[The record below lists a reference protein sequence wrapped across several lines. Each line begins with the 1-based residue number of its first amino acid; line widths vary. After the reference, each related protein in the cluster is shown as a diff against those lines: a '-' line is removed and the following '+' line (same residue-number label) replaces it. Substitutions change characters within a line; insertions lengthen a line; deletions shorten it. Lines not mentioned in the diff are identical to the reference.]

1 MIISPGIAGQ
11 QGRLAV
17 SLAAVLSEE
26 LRGVAGGT
34 ATRHSCQKDDAETL
48 ISIVSP
54 ELKRVFF
61 GSDCGERGASAQRR
75 KRGRGV
81 IMQRV

>member
-1 MIISPGIAGQ
+1 MW
-11 QGRLAV
+11 RLAV
-17 SLAAVLSEE
+17 SLADVLSEE

-54 ELKRVFF
+54 ELVSPELFR
-61 GSDCGERGASAQRR
+61 
-75 KRGRGV
+75 
-81 IMQRV
+81 